1 MFAFAQVII
10 LQADL
15 LKLTEKQAHLKT
27 PPFKQ
32 KPDKRPKPSESETVL
47 QKKQEPASISPTKP
61 TSPTKFA
68 VTSLR
73 SVVGKVAKQ
82 TFDAATSNLARRIP
96 EKHVCNHCTKCT
108 EGSCMTCKCDKCKA
122 SQPSGKRPSAL
133 RK

>member
-1 MFAFAQVII
+1 M
-10 LQADL
+10 
-15 LKLTEKQAHLKT
+15 KLTEKQAHLKT

-47 QKKQEPASISPTKP
+47 QKKQEAASISPTKP
-61 TSPTKFA
+61 TSPTKFT

-82 TFDAATSNLARRIP
+82 TFDAAALNLARRIP

-122 SQPSGKRPSAL
+122 SQPNGKRPSAL